1 MGPVEPKPRPGR
13 LIHVRRA
20 LVLSVLAAIA
30 LMVPATGVQAGGQQ
44 EQPAALRAEVHPGLD
59 GFYVPALPVPVR
71 VTLTATELTSGQLQV
86 RTDGNTVEV
95 IDVEVTAGSSE
106 DHWVLLDTSQ
116 GDSVQVFATV
126 VVDGKRLPAESAVIQ
141 SDRDVHLI
149 GVLPSLGAGR
159 VGDEIPLQ
167 LMDQD
172 LHFVDLVPALLD
184 LGPSALAALDSV
196 AVTPDDIAALS
207 DLHRETLLGWL
218 TAGGTLYVDGPAEP
232 LIDWPEGLQPGASTG
247 GPSRVVATGGALAAG
262 RWAGVVLPAPN
273 RSIQEDAE
281 ASQNIAWP
289 DLFFEFN
296 GIDLGRDLP
305 PLGRLLAGLG
315 VYVLLVGPVI
325 YLASKR
331 RVMVRWV
338 AIPAVAVLAT
348 AGLAASSD
356 GLGDDTAVS
365 VVDVIE
371 TGPGTAIA
379 TSRLLMASDRGG
391 REIVAPPG
399 WAAENDDFIGFGAEA
414 RQRRSASGVTISVPA
429 PAGGVGYLAARGPVT
444 FEGQLD
450 IRAIATDDGVV
461 RGEVTN
467 TTTHDLTDVA
477 VFSGRNVGVTVGA
490 LAAGQSVEFEL
501 ADTNQ
506 FRFAPRTF
514 QEVWASSTAGGGG
527 GGGFATTTMPM
538 PFPPDEMGEI
548 VSESCDEFGNC
559 EQCDANGNC
568 FGIAVDPMVCD
579 EFGNC
584 FPQGQFPGCGDP
596 SGCRDRNPRTESL
609 TAALWDRGTNV
620 MAPGM
625 LTAIGWSDGI
635 APQVD
640 LGSAVQ
646 VVEKRTAVVS
656 RAAPISTGD
665 RLFDSGVVRTIAA
678 VGNDQNGI
686 EIVFRFDL
694 PAAVG
699 DRAVDPARLRLDVP
713 ELFHR
718 VAILTSGAGAL
729 GGEVLLRDLRVDQ
742 AVPPGRLEVP
752 LPPGALFANSVYV
765 KVALPFEPPRPGR
778 EMVMYEVAA

>member
-1 MGPVEPKPRPGR
+1 M
-13 LIHVRRA
+13 RRA
-20 LVLSVLAAIA
+20 LVLSILAALA
-30 LMVPATGVQAGGQQ
+30 LMVPATGVQAGGQ
-44 EQPAALRAEVHPGLD
+44 EEPAALRAEVDPGLD

-86 RTDGNTVEV
+86 RADGATVEV

-126 VVDGKRLPAESAVIQ
+126 VVEGKRLPSDSAVVQ
-141 SDRDVHLI
+141 SDRDVHLV

-167 LMDQD
+167 LMGQD
-172 LHFVDLVPALLD
+172 LHFIDLEPALLD

-196 AVTPDDIAALS
+196 AVTPDDIATLS

-218 TAGGTLYVDGPAEP
+218 TAGGTLYVDGPAGP
-232 LIDWPEGLQPGASTG
+232 LIDWPDELQPGAAASG
-247 GPSRVVATGGALAAG
+247 LSRVIATDGALAAG
-262 RWAGVVLPAPN
+262 RWAEVVVPAPN

-289 DLFFEFN
+289 DLFLEFS

-305 PLGRLLAGLG
+305 PLSRLLAGLG
-315 VYVLLVGPVI
+315 IYVLLVGPII
-325 YLASKR
+325 YLVSKR
-331 RVMVRWV
+331 RVMVRWI
-338 AIPAVAVLAT
+338 AIPAVAMLAT

-379 TSRLLMASDRGG
+379 TSRLLVASDQGG
-391 REIVAPPG
+391 RQIAAPPG
-399 WAAENDDFIGFGAEA
+399 WAAENDDFIGFGAEIT
-414 RQRRSASGVTISVPA
+414 QRRTATGVNISVPA
-429 PAGGVGYLAARGPVT
+429 PAGGVGYLAARGPVA
-444 FEGQLD
+444 FEGQLE
-450 IRAIATDDGVV
+450 IRAVATDDGVV

-477 VFSGRNVGVTVGA
+477 VFSGRNTGAPVGA

-501 ADTNQ
+501 SGTDQ

-527 GGGFATTTMPM
+527 GVNVTTTMPM
-538 PFPPDEMGEI
+538 PFPPEEMGEI

-625 LTAIGWSDGI
+625 ITAIGWSDDI

-640 LGSAVQ
+640 LGSGVQ
-646 VVEKRTAVVS
+646 VVERRTAVVS
-656 RAAPISTGD
+656 RAAPMTTGD
-665 RLFDSGVVRTIAA
+665 RLVDSGVVRTIAA
-678 VGNDQNGI
+678 VRNDQNGI

-694 PAAVG
+694 PATVG

-718 VAILTSGAGAL
+718 VAILTSAAGAP

-742 AVPPGRLEVP
+742 AVPPGRLEAP
-752 LPPGALFANSVYV
+752 LPPGALFTNSVFV

-778 EMVMYEVAA
+778 ELVMYEVAA